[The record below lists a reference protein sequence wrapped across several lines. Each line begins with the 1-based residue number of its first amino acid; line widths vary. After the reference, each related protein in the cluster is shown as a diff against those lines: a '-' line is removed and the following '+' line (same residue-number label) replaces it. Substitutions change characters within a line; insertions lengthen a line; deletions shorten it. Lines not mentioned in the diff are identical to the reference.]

1 MDPIIRE
8 ILDKMTLKEKAAL
21 CSGADFWHTVS
32 FKHLKLNSLMMSDGP
47 HGLRKATSNA
57 PSEPEQDK
65 SLPATCFPTASAL
78 AASWNTK
85 MIERVAGAIAE
96 ECREEDVDLLLGPG
110 INIKRSPLCGRNFEY
125 FSEDP
130 FLTAALARHFIKGVQ
145 SKGVG
150 AVVKHFAANQQ
161 EYRRMVTDS
170 LIDMRALREIYL
182 YAFEKVVKN
191 ANPWCVMS
199 SYNKL
204 NGTYTSENKFLLTKI
219 LRDEWG
225 FDGVV
230 MSDWGAVNDIVHSI
244 AAGLNLEMPSSGGIN
259 PERIEYAVNNKKLS
273 IDKLDKAVS
282 DIIKLIFKA
291 NRGKSI
297 LYMHDMFANHILAKE
312 AAEECIV
319 LLKNQDK
326 LLPLGQSEKI
336 AVIGEMAVR
345 PNYQGAGSSKVN
357 AVTVLNAMEEMAYF
371 NAQLTYTRGYNQ
383 CSDQVDI
390 ELQNEAL
397 KNAEE
402 SDKVVIFAGLP
413 EGYEV
418 EGIDRSHMDLPT
430 NQTLLIRKIAQVNP
444 NTIVVLSNGAP
455 VTMPWIDEVKGIV
468 EGYLTGQA
476 SAGAIASIL
485 FGERS
490 PSGKLAETFPL
501 TFKDSPTYTTFPGG
515 PKIVPYK
522 ESIYVGYRYYQKA
535 HRDILF
541 PFGYGLS
548 YTSFAY
554 SNLNLSSDI
563 LQKDARL
570 SVSFDIENMGNFP
583 GKEICQLYIRHL
595 DPPIFKPL
603 MELKG
608 FDKIF
613 LVPGEKKSVT
623 LHLEYNDFAFYDIQ
637 IGDWNVLEG
646 DYRLYVGTSSE
657 DIRLMSTVH
666 VNGTTDYHPQF
677 QEKEII
683 SYESL
688 PNRTLAIPDLEFK
701 RIYGRA
707 FPENQLADEG
717 SFNLETTI
725 GEIKRTKYGK
735 WLYRY
740 VLKQQTKSVDPKKAK
755 RETRTNEVDCTD
767 NMQKARIAR
776 IESMP
781 IRSLVLFSGGKFD
794 YKSAS
799 ALLMILNDKKG
810 GLKKL
815 IQANQTRKKI
825 NQYAKKNK

>member
-1 MDPIIRE
+1 MDPIIRG

-32 FKHLKLNSLMMSDGP
+32 FRHLKLNSLRMSDGP
-47 HGLRKATSNA
+47 HGLRKATDNGA
-57 PSEPEQDK
+57 SEPEQDN

-78 AASWNTK
+78 AASWNK
-85 MIERVAGAIAE
+85 DMIKRVAGAIAE
-96 ECREEDVDLLLGPG
+96 ECREENVDVLLGPG

-130 FLTAALARHFIKGVQ
+130 YLTAVLAEHFVKGVQ

-150 AVVKHFAANQQ
+150 VVVKHFAGNQQ

-191 ANPWCVMS
+191 AHPWGVMS

-204 NGTYTSENKFLLTKI
+204 NGTYTSENKFLLTKL

-225 FDGVV
+225 FSGVV

-259 PERIEYAVNNKKLS
+259 PERIVYAVKNKRLS
-273 IDKLDKAVS
+273 IDILDKAVS
-282 DIIKLIFKA
+282 AIIKLIFKA

-345 PNYQGAGSSKVN
+345 PNYQGTGSSKVN
-357 AVTVLNAMEEMAYF
+357 PATVLNAMEEMAYF
-371 NAQLTYTRGYNQ
+371 NAQLTYARGYDL
-383 CSDQVDI
+383 CTDQVDI
-390 ELQNEAL
+390 QLQNEAIRI
-397 KNAEE
+397 AEE
-402 SDKVVIFAGLP
+402 ADKVVIFSGLP
-413 EGYEV
+413 EGYEA
-418 EGIDRSHMDLPT
+418 EGIDRPHMNLPT
-430 NQTLLIRKIAQVNP
+430 NQTLLIRKITQINP

-455 VTMPWIDEVKGIV
+455 VAMPWIDEVKGVV

-476 SAGAIASIL
+476 SAGAMASIL

-548 YTSFAY
+548 YTSFVY
-554 SNLNLSSDI
+554 SNLRVSTKSVD
-563 LQKDARL
+563 KSTRL
-570 SVSFDIENMGNFP
+570 SVAFDIENTGDFP

-613 LVPGEKKSVT
+613 LHPGEKRSVT
-623 LHLEYNDFAFYDIQ
+623 LDLEYNDFAFYDVQ
-637 IGDWNVLEG
+637 IGDWNVSDG
-646 DYRLYVGTSSE
+646 DYQLYIAASSE
-657 DIRLMSTVH
+657 DIRL
-666 VNGTTDYHPQF
+666 NG
-677 QEKEII
+677 
-683 SYESL
+683 
-688 PNRTLAIPDLEFK
+688 
-701 RIYGRA
+701 
-707 FPENQLADEG
+707 
-717 SFNLETTI
+717 
-725 GEIKRTKYGK
+725 
-735 WLYRY
+735 
-740 VLKQQTKSVDPKKAK
+740 
-755 RETRTNEVDCTD
+755 
-767 NMQKARIAR
+767 
-776 IESMP
+776 
-781 IRSLVLFSGGKFD
+781 
-794 YKSAS
+794 
-799 ALLMILNDKKG
+799 
-810 GLKKL
+810 
-815 IQANQTRKKI
+815 
-825 NQYAKKNK
+825 

>member
-1 MDPIIRE
+1 MDPILRE

-32 FKHLKLNSLMMSDGP
+32 FKHLKLNSLRMSDGP
-47 HGLRKATSNA
+47 HGLRKATDNG

-65 SLPATCFPTASAL
+65 SLPATSFPTASAL

-130 FLTAALARHFIKGVQ
+130 FLSAALAEHYIKGVQ
-145 SKGVG
+145 SIGVG

-170 LIDMRALREIYL
+170 LIDMRTLREIYL

-191 ANPWCVMS
+191 AHPWCFMS

-204 NGTYTSENKFLLTKI
+204 NGTYTSENKFLLTNV

-244 AAGLNLEMPSSGGIN
+244 AAGLNLEMPSSGGLN
-259 PERIEYAVNNKKLS
+259 PERIVYAVKNKKLS
-273 IDKLDKAVS
+273 IDELDKAVS

-297 LYMHDMFANHILAKE
+297 LYMHDLFANHVLAKE

-326 LLPLGQSEKI
+326 LLPLGQNEKI
-336 AVIGEMAVR
+336 TVIGDMAVKPR
-345 PNYQGAGSSKVN
+345 YQGVGSSKVN
-357 AVTVLNAMEEMAYF
+357 PTTILTAMEEMAYF
-371 NAQLTYTRGYNQ
+371 SAQLTYARGYKQ
-383 CSDQVDI
+383 CSDRVDI
-390 ELQNEAL
+390 ELQNEAIRS
-397 KNAEE
+397 AEE
-402 SDKVVIFAGLP
+402 ADKVVIFAGLP
-413 EGYEV
+413 EGYEA
-418 EGIDRSHMDLPT
+418 EGVDRPDMDLPT
-430 NQTLLIRKIAQVNP
+430 NQTLLIQKIAQVNP

-455 VTMPWIDEVKGIV
+455 VTMPWIAEVKGVV

-476 SAGAIASIL
+476 SAGAMASIL

-501 TFKDSPTYTTFPGG
+501 THKDTPTYTIFPGG

-548 YTSFAY
+548 YTTFAY
-554 SNLNLSSDI
+554 KNLRVSTDMLE
-563 LQKDARL
+563 KDARL
-570 SVSFDIENMGNFP
+570 SVSFDIENTGDFP
-583 GKEICQLYIRHL
+583 GKEICQLYTRHL
-595 DPPIFKPL
+595 DPPIFKPI

-613 LVPGEKKSVT
+613 LYPGEKKSVT
-623 LHLEYNDFAFYDIQ
+623 MHLEYNDFAFYDIQ
-637 IGDWNVLEG
+637 IGDWNVLDG
-646 DYRLYVGTSSE
+646 DYLLYIGASSE
-657 DIRLMSTVH
+657 DIRLTASVH
-666 VNGTTDYHPQF
+666 VNGATDYHPQF
-677 QEKEII
+677 QGKEII

-701 RIYGRA
+701 KIYGRA
-707 FPENQLADEG
+707 FSEDRLA
-717 SFNLETTI
+717 
-725 GEIKRTKYGK
+725 
-735 WLYRY
+735 
-740 VLKQQTKSVDPKKAK
+740 
-755 RETRTNEVDCTD
+755 
-767 NMQKARIAR
+767 
-776 IESMP
+776 
-781 IRSLVLFSGGKFD
+781 
-794 YKSAS
+794 
-799 ALLMILNDKKG
+799 
-810 GLKKL
+810 
-815 IQANQTRKKI
+815 
-825 NQYAKKNK
+825 

>member
-32 FKHLKLNSLMMSDGP
+32 FKHLKLNSLRMSDGP
-47 HGLRKATSNA
+47 HGLRKATDNE

-78 AASWNTK
+78 AASWNPD
-85 MIERVAGAIAE
+85 MIERIAGAIAE
-96 ECREEDVDLLLGPG
+96 ECREENVDLLLGPG

-130 FLTAALARHFIKGVQ
+130 FLTSVLAEHFIKGVQ
-145 SKGVG
+145 SSGVG
-150 AVVKHFAANQQ
+150 AIVKHFAANQQ

-182 YAFEKVVKN
+182 YAFEKVIKN
-191 ANPWCVMS
+191 ARPWGVMS

-204 NGTYTSENKFLLTKI
+204 NGTYASENKFLLTTL

-230 MSDWGAVNDIVHSI
+230 MSDWGAVNDIVYSI

-259 PERIEYAVNNKKLS
+259 PERIVYAVKNKKLS
-273 IDKLDKAVS
+273 IEKLDKAVS
-282 DIIKLIFKA
+282 DIIRLIIKA
-291 NRGKSI
+291 NRGKSV
-297 LYMHDMFANHILAKE
+297 LYMHDMFANHVLAKE

-319 LLKNQDK
+319 LLKNQDN
-326 LLPLGQSEKI
+326 LLPLGQNEKI
-336 AVIGEMAVR
+336 ALVGEMAVKPR
-345 PNYQGAGSSKVN
+345 YQGVGSSKVN
-357 AVTVLNAMEEMAYF
+357 TISVLTAKEEMSYF
-371 NAQLTYTRGYNQ
+371 NAQLTYSRGYDL

-390 ELQNEAL
+390 ELQNEAISI
-397 KNAEE
+397 AEE
-402 SDKVVIFAGLP
+402 ADKVVIFAGLP
-413 EGYEV
+413 ESWEA
-418 EGIDRSHMDLPT
+418 EGMDRASMDLPISH
-430 NQTLLIRKIAQVNP
+430 TLLIRKIAKVNP

-455 VTMPWIDEVKGIV
+455 VAMPWIDEVKGVV

-476 SAGAIASIL
+476 SAGAMAGIL

-501 TFKDSPTYTTFPGG
+501 TLKDTPTYSTFPGG

-535 HRDILF
+535 HRDVLF

-554 SNLNLSSDI
+554 SNLRISSDSVD
-563 LQKDARL
+563 KDAYL
-570 SVSFDIENMGNFP
+570 SVTFDIENTGDFP

-603 MELKG
+603 TELKG

-613 LVPGEKKSVT
+613 LYPSEKKSVT
-623 LHLEYNDFAFYDIQ
+623 LDLEYNDFAFYDVK
-637 IGDWNVLEG
+637 IGDWNVLDG
-646 DYRLYVGTSSE
+646 DYQIYIGASSE
-657 DIRLMSTVH
+657 DIRLTASVH
-666 VNGTTDYHPQF
+666 VNGTTDYRPQF
-677 QEKEII
+677 HGKEII

-688 PNRTLAIPDLEFK
+688 PNRTLSIPDLEFK
-701 RIYGRA
+701 RIYGRE
-707 FPENQLADEG
+707 FPENQPAKEG
-717 SFNLETTI
+717 QFNLETTI
-725 GEIKRTKYGK
+725 GEIKYTKYGK
-735 WLYRY
+735 WVYRY
-740 VLKQQTKSVDPKKAK
+740 ILRQQMKRADTKKAK
-755 RETRTNEVDCTD
+755 REPQTD
-767 NMQKARIAR
+767 KSGCADSMLKARIAR

-794 YKSAS
+794 YTAAR
-799 ALLMILNDKKG
+799 ALLMILNGKEG

-815 IQANQTRKKI
+815 REAYLARKKI
-825 NQYAKKNK
+825 NKTHR